1 MKLFWLSATAAGV
14 FAVVAGLT
22 FEPETRFIWNRTG
35 SAPVG
40 LYMLSDEPIARG
52 LWVIVSAQSR
62 EAKWVSKRGYIGED
76 WPLIKRV
83 AALPGDEIC
92 REGDTISI
100 NHLRIAEALET
111 DSLGSQMP
119 VWHGCSILG
128 DDEVFLLNSHPR
140 SIDGRYFGPTKIAN
154 IGGSL
159 RLVWRQ
165 DRQTADMSV
174 QGDAERGQEF

>member
-1 MKLFWLSATAAGV
+1 MKLSWLSATAAGLS
-14 FAVVAGLT
+14 AVVAGLI
-22 FEPETRFIWNRTG
+22 FDPQARFIWNRTG
-35 SAPVG
+35 SAPEG
-40 LYMLSDEPIARG
+40 LYVLGDEPIRRG
-52 LWVIVSAQSR
+52 MWVIVSAQSS
-62 EAKWVSKRGYIGED
+62 EAEWVSKRGYVGDD

-111 DSLGSQMP
+111 DSLGRQMP

-128 DDEVFLLNSHPR
+128 EDEVFLLNTHPR

-165 DRQTADMSV
+165 GRQTTDMSM
-174 QGDAERGQEF
+174 QGVAERGQEF